1 MDSQRKLSTF
11 EYIKGEE
18 FTQTLKES
26 LGLSTFAEL
35 ADVTSISRQT
45 ISTWNA
51 HNRNSHEL
59 VVRIHL
65 RTGIPIHELILPKGY
80 PLADLHQSFWGSKK
94 TADSAIRSSG
104 AEPQNPQLDVVVIKS
119 FCLTNGQLLETDEV
133 PYAVRR
139 INNFGL
145 NPATTIEVETNEA
158 IFLIEKGDTNAVS
171 GKYLIDV
178 DGHLS
183 VNQIQRLPGKK
194 LAIAFGGTT
203 MEVSDG
209 GIKVIGRVAVTLRKD

>member
-35 ADVTSISRQT
+35 GDVTNVSRQT

-94 TADSAIRSSG
+94 TADSAISSSS
-104 AEPQNPQLDVVVIKS
+104 AESQPPQLDVVVIKS
-119 FCLTNGQLLETDEV
+119 FRLTNGQLVPTGEM
-133 PYAVRR
+133 PYAQRMFNSWDLVTANTLE
-139 INNFGL
+139 I
-145 NPATTIEVETNEA
+145 ETNEGR
-158 IFLIEKGDTNAVS
+158 FLVDKRQNDAVS
-171 GKYLIDV
+171 GDYLIDMN
-178 DGHLS
+178 GRLS
-183 VNQIQRLPGKK
+183 INHIQRLPNK
-194 LAIAFGGTT
+194 LAVVFGKSTV
-203 MEVSDG
+203 EVSEED
-209 GIKVIGRVAVTLRKD
+209 IKVIGRVAVALEKK